1 MVQNPRETIRPVTY
15 KPLNI
20 PEPVSV
26 EENAS
31 GLPVAVRIKRRVAVT
46 AIDNTWRIDDEWW
59 RSEPVSRVYYA
70 VLLVSGQRMMLFKD
84 LKCNSWYQQS
94 C

>member
-1 MVQNPRETIRPVTY
+1 MVQNPRETLRLGAC
-15 KPLNI
+15 KPLNT

-31 GLPVAVRIKRRVAVT
+31 GLPVAIRMKRRVAVT

-70 VLLVSGQRMMLFKD
+70 VSLASGQRMMLFKD

>member
-1 MVQNPRETIRPVTY
+1 MVKNPRETLRAVACE
-15 KPLNI
+15 PLNV
-20 PEPVSV
+20 PEPVIV

-31 GLPVAVRIKRRVAVT
+31 GLPVAVRMKRRMAVT
-46 AIDNTWRIDDEWW
+46 SIDNTWRIDDEWW

-70 VLLVSGQRMMLFKD
+70 VLLASGQRMMLFKD
-84 LKCNSWYQQS
+84 LDDKCWYQQG